1 MENMINLLSEIE
13 EKANE
18 IMKRA
23 NEEKL
28 DLYKKLE
35 EDMKQLDNSIAADK
49 ADKIFALQA
58 QINNELAEEQ
68 QALINDCNKQLE
80 QMESQYEHNHDALVD
95 KVFHSLIQS

>member
-28 DLYKKLE
+28 DFFKKLE

-49 ADKIFALQA
+49 ANKINALQT

-80 QMESQYEHNHDALVD
+80 EMESQYEHTHDALVD
-95 KVFHSLIQS
+95 KVFLSLIQS

>member
-1 MENMINLLSEIE
+1 MINLLSEIE

-35 EDMKQLDNSIAADK
+35 DDMNRLDNSIAADK

>member
-28 DLYKKLE
+28 DLYRKLE

-49 ADKIFALQA
+49 AKKIHALQA

-68 QALINDCNKQLE
+68 QALISDCNKQLK
-80 QMESQYEHNHDALVD
+80 QMEFQYEHNHDALVD
-95 KVFHSLIQS
+95 KVFLSLIQS

>member
-1 MENMINLLSEIE
+1 MINLLSEIE

-58 QINNELAEEQ
+58 QITMNWQRNN
-68 QALINDCNKQLE
+68 KP
-80 QMESQYEHNHDALVD
+80 
-95 KVFHSLIQS
+95 

>member
-28 DLYKKLE
+28 DLYNKLE

-49 ADKIFALQA
+49 ANKINALQA

-80 QMESQYEHNHDALVD
+80 EMESQYEHTHDALVD
-95 KVFHSLIQS
+95 KVFLSLIQS